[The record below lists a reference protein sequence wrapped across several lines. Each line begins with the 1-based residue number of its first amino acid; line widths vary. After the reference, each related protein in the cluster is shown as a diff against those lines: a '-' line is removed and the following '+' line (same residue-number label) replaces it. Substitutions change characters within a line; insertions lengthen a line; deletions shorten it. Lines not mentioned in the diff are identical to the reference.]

1 MLLPSRWARTLAA
14 AALLTVA
21 LAACGAGD
29 DDTSASDAAPA
40 AEEAGAVAVTIKTF
54 DFQPD
59 PLTVKAGTTIT
70 FENQDSINHSVTPG
84 TREQPE
90 PDLFEEGVMEA
101 KGDTFELTLDEPGTY
116 AYFCKFHP
124 GEGMTAEITVE

>member
-1 MLLPSRWARTLAA
+1 MRRSSRRARTLAA
-14 AALLTVA
+14 AALLTVGMT
-21 LAACGAGD
+21 ACGSD
-29 DDTSASDAAPA
+29 DSSTSEAAPA
-40 AEEAGAVAVTIKTF
+40 AAEVDGVEVTINTF

-59 PLTVKAGTTIT
+59 PLTVEAGTTIT

-90 PDLFEEGVMEA
+90 PELFDEGVMEA
-101 KGDTFELTLDEPGTY
+101 KGDTYELTLDEPGTY

-124 GEGMTAEITVE
+124 GEGMTAEIVVE

>member
-1 MLLPSRWARTLAA
+1 MPRSSRRARTLAA
-14 AALLTVA
+14 AALLTVGMT
-21 LAACGAGD
+21 ACGSD
-29 DDTSASDAAPA
+29 DSSTSDAAAA
-40 AEEAGAVAVTIKTF
+40 AEEVEGVVVTIKTF

-59 PLTVKAGTTIT
+59 PLNVEAGTTIT

-90 PDLFEEGVMEA
+90 PELFDEGVMEA
-101 KGDTFELTLDEPGTY
+101 KGDTYELTLDEPGTY

>member
-1 MLLPSRWARTLAA
+1 MSPRIRSLLAA
-14 AALLTVA
+14 VLLTATV
-21 LAACGAGD
+21 AACGGN
-29 DDTSASDAAPA
+29 DTGTADAA
-40 AEEAGAVAVTIKTF
+40 AETGETAETGGTTVTIKTF

-59 PLTVKAGTTIT
+59 PLTVEAGTTIT

-90 PDLFEEGVMEA
+90 AELFDEGVMEA
-101 KGDTFELTLDEPGTY
+101 KGDTYELTLDEPGTY

-124 GEGMTAEITVE
+124 GEGMTAEIVVE

>member
-1 MLLPSRWARTLAA
+1 MTTSHRARTLMA
-14 AALLTVA
+14 AALLMA
-21 LAACGAGD
+21 GLAACGSGD
-29 DDTSASDAAPA
+29 DGDDAASADPPA
-40 AEEAGAVAVTIKTF
+40 EAASSTVVTIKTF

-59 PLTVKAGTTIT
+59 PLTVEAGTTIT

-84 TREQPE
+84 TREAPE
-90 PDLFEEGVMEA
+90 AELFDEGVMEE
-101 KGDTFELTLDEPGTY
+101 KGATYELTLDEPGTY

>member
-1 MLLPSRWARTLAA
+1 MIRPLLAV
-14 AALLTVA
+14 LLIGG
-21 LAACGAGD
+21 LAACGSDGGGGD
-29 DDTSASDAAPA
+29 DAAAAGPA
-40 AEEAGAVAVTIKTF
+40 PTVVTINTF

-59 PLTVKAGTTIT
+59 PLTVAAGTTVT

-84 TREQPE
+84 TREAPE
-90 PDLFEEGVMEA
+90 PDLFAEGVMAE
-101 KGDTFELTLDEPGTY
+101 KGATYELTLEEPGTY